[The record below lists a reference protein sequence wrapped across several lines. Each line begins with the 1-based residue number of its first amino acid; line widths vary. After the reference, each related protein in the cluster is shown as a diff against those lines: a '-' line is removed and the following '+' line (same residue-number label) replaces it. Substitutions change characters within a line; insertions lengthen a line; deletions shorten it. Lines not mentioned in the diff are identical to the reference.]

1 MIENIDV
8 AYGRGYIPI
17 RADSDL
23 ADWSV
28 IRPKFEAA
36 LDAPKQAF
44 TQAVRNP
51 IGAKPLRDMVK
62 PGDRVV
68 IATSDGTR
76 PVPNKQL
83 IPWLLEELPV
93 PESQVTVLV
102 GTGTHRPNT
111 DAELE
116 EMFGK
121 DVMRRVHVVNHDA
134 FDGGGN
140 EHIGETQSGTPVVLN
155 KIYLQADFKIAVGFI
170 EPHFFAGF
178 SGGPKAVAPG
188 VASIETIFRLH
199 RAELIGDPKSTWGV
213 LDDNP
218 LHREVREAVALC
230 PPDFMVN
237 VTLNAEKKISG
248 YYVGDYCEAHQ
259 KGCADVKKSAMV
271 AVKQPFPVV
280 VTSNSGFPLD
290 QNLYQT
296 VKGLSAAARIVS
308 DGGKIFVASECSDG
322 VPNHGNFASLML
334 EGQTPDDV
342 IASVYKKEPILD
354 QWQAQVLSNI
364 LKRADVHVFTAMD
377 ADHVRNCKMTVVDD
391 LDVAISAHVKTLG
404 GAVRVAV
411 LPDGPLTI
419 PYVEGL

>member
-1 MIENIDV
+1 MIEKIDV
-8 AYGRGYIPI
+8 AYGRGSVPI
-17 RADSDL
+17 MADSDV

-36 LDAPKQAF
+36 IADPQKAF
-44 TQAVRNP
+44 TDAVRNP
-51 IGAKPLRDMVK
+51 IGAKPLKDLVK
-62 PGDRVV
+62 AGDRVV

-111 DAELE
+111 REELV
-116 EMFGK
+116 EMFGE
-121 DVMRRVHVVNHDA
+121 DVVKRVDVVNHNA
-134 FDGGGN
+134 FDGVSN
-140 EHIGETQSGTPVVLN
+140 EPIGKTTSGTPVVLN
-155 KIYLQADFKIAVGFI
+155 KRYVHADFKIAVGFI

-188 VASIETIFRLH
+188 VASIDTIFRLH

-213 LDDNP
+213 LEDNP
-218 LHREVREAVALC
+218 LHSEIREAVALC

-248 YYVGDYCEAHQ
+248 YYVGDYCAAHI
-259 KGCADVKKSAMV
+259 KGCADVKTSAMV
-271 AVKQPFPVV
+271 AVKQSFPVV

-296 VKGLSAAARIVS
+296 VKGLSAAARVVA

-334 EGQTPDDV
+334 EGQTPEDV
-342 IASVYKKEPILD
+342 IQSVYEKEPILD

-364 LKRADVHVFTAMD
+364 LKRADVGVFTAMD
-377 ADHVRNCKMTVVDD
+377 ADQVRNCKMSVVDD
-391 LDVAISAHVKTLG
+391 LDAAIRAHVKTLG
-404 GAVRVAV
+404 AGARVAV

-419 PYVEGL
+419 PYVEGQ

>member
-1 MIENIDV
+1 MIQNIDV
-8 AYGRGYIPI
+8 AYGRGHVPLQ
-17 RADSDL
+17 ADSDL

-36 LDAPKQAF
+36 LENPKQGF
-44 TQAVRNP
+44 LNAVRNP
-51 IGAKPLRDMVK
+51 VGAKPLRDLVQ
-62 PGDRVV
+62 PSDRVV

-93 PESQVTVLV
+93 SEDQVTVLV

-111 DAELE
+111 DEELVD
-116 EMFGK
+116 MFGA
-121 DVMRRVHVVNHDA
+121 DVVKRVKIVNHDA
-134 FDGGGN
+134 FDAHTN
-140 EHIGETQSGTPVVLN
+140 EKIGQTPSGTPVVLD

-188 VASIETIFRLH
+188 VASIDTIFRLH
-199 RAELIGDPKSTWGV
+199 RAELIGDPNSTWGV
-213 LDDNP
+213 LDENP
-218 LHREVREAVALC
+218 LHSEIREAVALS

-237 VTLNAEKKISG
+237 VTLNAEKKISA
-248 YYVGDYCEAHQ
+248 YYVGDYREAHA
-259 KGCADVKKSAMV
+259 KGCADVKASAMV
-271 AVKQPFPVV
+271 AVKHPFPVV

-296 VKGLSAAARIVS
+296 VKGLSAAARIVTK
-308 DGGKIFVASECSDG
+308 GGRIFVASECSDG

-334 EGQTPDDV
+334 EGQTPENV
-342 IASVYKKEPILD
+342 IQAVYAREPILD

-364 LKRADVHVFTAMD
+364 LKHADVEVFTAMD
-377 ADHVRNCKMTVVDD
+377 AKQVRDCKMGVVDN
-391 LDVAISAHVKTLG
+391 LNAAVHAQVETLG
-404 GAVRVAV
+404 SDARVAV

-419 PYVEGL
+419 PYLEGH

>member
-1 MIENIDV
+1 MIQTIGV
-8 AYGRGYIPI
+8 AYGRGHVPI
-17 RADSDL
+17 QTDSNL
-23 ADWSV
+23 AEWSV

-36 LDAPKQAF
+36 LDDPKEGF
-44 TQAVRNP
+44 IQAVRHP
-51 IGAKPLRDMVK
+51 IGAKPLRELVK
-62 PGDRVV
+62 PNDRVV

-93 PESQVTVLV
+93 PEDQVTVLI

-111 DAELE
+111 DEELI
-116 EMFGK
+116 EMFGE
-121 DVMRRVHVVNHDA
+121 DVVKRVSIVNHDA
-134 FDGGGN
+134 FDELGN
-140 EHIGETQSGTPVVLN
+140 ELVGKTESGTPVVLD
-155 KIYLQADFKIAVGFI
+155 KVYLQADFRIAVGFI

-188 VASIETIFRLH
+188 VASIDTIFRLH
-199 RAELIGDPKSTWGV
+199 RAELIGDPNSTWGV
-213 LDDNP
+213 LDENP
-218 LHREVREAVALC
+218 LHTEIREAVALS

-237 VTLNAEKKISG
+237 VTLNAEKKISA
-248 YYVGDYCEAHQ
+248 YYVGDYREAHV
-259 KGCADVKKSAMV
+259 KGCADVKASAMV
-271 AVKQPFPVV
+271 AVKEAFPVV

-296 VKGLSAAARIVS
+296 VKGLSAAARILTE
-308 DGGKIFVASECSDG
+308 GGKIFVASECSDG

-342 IASVYKKEPILD
+342 IQSVYDKEPILD

-364 LKRADVHVFTAMD
+364 LKRADVNVFTAMD
-377 ADHVRNCKMTVVDD
+377 ARAVQKCKMTVVDN
-391 LDVAISAHVKTLG
+391 LDAAVQAHVKTLNG
-404 GAVRVAV
+404 NARVAV

-419 PYVEGL
+419 PYVEGQ

>member
-1 MIENIDV
+1 MIEKIDV
-8 AYGRGYIPI
+8 AYGRGYVPI
-17 RADSDL
+17 LADSDV

-36 LDAPKQAF
+36 IADPKKGF
-44 TQAVRNP
+44 IDAVRNP
-51 IGAKPLRDMVK
+51 IGAKPLRDSVQ

-76 PVPNKQL
+76 PVPNKLL

-111 DAELE
+111 DEELVD
-116 EMFGK
+116 MFGQE
-121 DVMRRVHVVNHDA
+121 VMKRVQIVNHDA
-134 FDGGGN
+134 FDGVGN
-140 EHIGETQSGTPVVLN
+140 EHIGQTTSGTPVVLN
-155 KIYLQADFKIAVGFI
+155 KRYVHADFKIAVGFI

-188 VASIETIFRLH
+188 VASIDTIFRLH

-218 LHREVREAVALC
+218 LHSEIREAVALC

-237 VTLNAEKKISG
+237 VTLNAEKNISG
-248 YYVGDYCEAHQ
+248 YYVGDYREAHI
-259 KGCADVKKSAMV
+259 KGCADVKASAMV
-271 AVKQPFPVV
+271 AVKHPFPVV

-296 VKGLSAAARIVS
+296 VKGMSAAARIVA

-334 EGQTPDDV
+334 EGKTPEDV
-342 IASVYKKEPILD
+342 IQSVYEKEPILD
-354 QWQAQVLSNI
+354 QWQAQVLGNI
-364 LKRADVHVFTAMD
+364 LKRAEVDVFTAMN
-377 ADHVRNCKMTVVDD
+377 ADLVRNCKMSVIDD
-391 LDVAISAHVKTLG
+391 LDAAVQAHIKTLG
-404 GAVRVAV
+404 AGACVAI

-419 PYVEGL
+419 PYVEGQ

>member
-1 MIENIDV
+1 MIEKIDV
-8 AYGRGYIPI
+8 AYGRGSVSIQ
-17 RADSDL
+17 ADSNL
-23 ADWSV
+23 AEWSV
-28 IRPKFEAA
+28 IRPHFEAA
-36 LDAPKQAF
+36 IEDPKQKF
-44 TQAVRNP
+44 MDAVCDP
-51 IGAKPLRDMVK
+51 IGAKPLRELVK
-62 PGDRVV
+62 PSDRVV

-83 IPWLLEELPV
+83 IPWLLEALPV
-93 PESQVTVLV
+93 PEDQVTVLI
-102 GTGTHRPNT
+102 GTGTHRPNSQE
-111 DAELE
+111 ELV
-116 EMFGK
+116 EMFGEE
-121 DVMRRVHVVNHDA
+121 VVRRVHIVNHDA
-134 FDGGGN
+134 FDATGN
-140 EHIGETQSGTPVVLN
+140 EHVGDTKSGTPVVLN
-155 KIYLQADFKIAVGFI
+155 KVYLQADFKIAVGFI

-188 VASIETIFRLH
+188 VASIDTIFRLH
-199 RAELIGDPKSTWGV
+199 RAELIGDPNSTWGV
-213 LDDNP
+213 LDENP
-218 LHREVREAVALC
+218 LHTEIREAVALS

-248 YYVGDYCEAHQ
+248 YYVGDYRTAHV
-259 KGCADVKKSAMV
+259 KGCADVKASAMV
-271 AVKQPFPVV
+271 AVKHPFPVV

-296 VKGLSAAARIVS
+296 VKGLSAAARIVET
-308 DGGKIFVASECSDG
+308 GGKIFVASECSDG

-342 IASVYKKEPILD
+342 IQSVYEKEPILD

-377 ADHVRNCKMTVVDD
+377 ADAVRKCKMTVVDD
-391 LDVAISAHVKTLG
+391 LD
-404 GAVRVAV
+404 GAVQTTLKELNGNARVAV

>member
-1 MIENIDV
+1 MIQQIDV
-8 AYGRGYIPI
+8 AYGRGHVPI
-17 RADSDL
+17 QADFDM
-23 ADWSV
+23 AEWQV
-28 IRPKFEAA
+28 IRPQFEAA
-36 LDAPKQAF
+36 LEDPKQGF
-44 TQAVRNP
+44 VDAVRNP
-51 IGAKPLRDMVK
+51 IGAKPLRELVK

-83 IPWLLEELPV
+83 ISWLLDELPV
-93 PESQVTVLV
+93 PEDQVTVLI

-111 DAELE
+111 DEELAD
-116 EMFGK
+116 MFGE
-121 DVMRRVHVVNHDA
+121 DVMKRVKIVNHDA
-134 FDGGGN
+134 FDELGN
-140 EHIGETQSGTPVVLN
+140 EQVGKTESGTPVVLD

-188 VASIETIFRLH
+188 VASIDTIFRLH

-213 LDDNP
+213 LDENP
-218 LHREVREAVALC
+218 LHTEIREAVALS

-237 VTLNAEKKISG
+237 VTLNAEKQISN
-248 YYVGDYCEAHQ
+248 YYVGDYREAHI
-259 KGCADVKKSAMV
+259 KGCADVKVSAMV

-296 VKGLSAAARIVS
+296 VKGLSAAARIVTE
-308 DGGKIFVASECSDG
+308 GGKIFVASECSDG

-334 EGQTPDDV
+334 EGQTPTDV
-342 IASVYKKEPILD
+342 IQSVYNQEPVLD

-364 LKRADVHVFTAMD
+364 LERADVGVFTAMD
-377 ADHVRNCKMTVVDD
+377 AEAVRNCKMTVVED
-391 LDVAISAHVKTLG
+391 LDEAVQAHVKALG
-404 GAVRVAV
+404 GDARVAV

-419 PYVEGL
+419 PYVEGQ